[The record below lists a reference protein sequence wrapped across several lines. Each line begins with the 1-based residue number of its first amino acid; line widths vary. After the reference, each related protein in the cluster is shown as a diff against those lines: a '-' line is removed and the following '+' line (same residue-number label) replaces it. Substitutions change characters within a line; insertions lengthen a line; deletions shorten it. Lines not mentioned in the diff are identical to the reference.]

1 MNIGAEIKRIRES
14 KGLSQM
20 DVALEAGVEQY
31 VVSRVE
37 RSSQKITFAMAE
49 RLLNAMGEELVI
61 QPSMEGKIIEQ
72 AAHGLRSRWR

>member
-1 MNIGAEIKRIRES
+1 MNISEEIKRIRES

-20 DVALEAGVEQY
+20 DVAVEAGVEQY

>member
-1 MNIGAEIKRIRES
+1 MNIGEEIKRIRES

-20 DVALEAGVEQY
+20 DVAVEAGVEQY

-37 RSSQKITFAMAE
+37 RYSQKITFAMAE

-72 AAHGLRSRWR
+72 AEHGLRSRWR